1 MVTAIRNQVARK
13 VLPLAAHTWFWQRA
27 MRWIKDFGN
36 FAVSMLDDE
45 VASGTIPHA
54 GDSSIRTLL
63 GDGEMLESFIASLTL
78 KDVGFSVPR
87 AARRFLSAARMRL
100 GFQSLNLNK
109 ALSEIIRGFER
120 STPRTVIQAEALEV
134 YDVERIAATYGCS
147 SCWWRIQVACMVTLC
162 FVAILRLGELVA
174 LEMADVIIVFKNG
187 KEVKASELTRVPRLS
202 EVRGVF
208 LHLRWRKANQCHSV
222 HVPVACKT
230 AITLLLRHIC
240 QLRKAGRTSGV
251 LFPSRVGRSKPTM
264 NPTNHVAN
272 TSVKNA
278 LRKALREV
286 CGLDKDQAKLF
297 SGHSMRVGGSNYIR
311 RLGVSDEVHRLMGG
325 WATLASA
332 RGYFQL
338 LATEQFAMAHK
349 FALKDRAPPMV
360 EGARVASL
368 QAVELVSMEG

>member
-1 MVTAIRNQVARK
+1 
-13 VLPLAAHTWFWQRA
+13 
-27 MRWIKDFGN
+27 
-36 FAVSMLDDE
+36 
-45 VASGTIPHA
+45 
-54 GDSSIRTLL
+54 
-63 GDGEMLESFIASLTL
+63 
-78 KDVGFSVPR
+78 
-87 AARRFLSAARMRL
+87 
-100 GFQSLNLNK
+100 
-109 ALSEIIRGFER
+109 
-120 STPRTVIQAEALEV
+120 
-134 YDVERIAATYGCS
+134 
-147 SCWWRIQVACMVTLC
+147 
-162 FVAILRLGELVA
+162 
-174 LEMADVIIVFKNG
+174 
-187 KEVKASELTRVPRLS
+187 
-202 EVRGVF
+202 
-208 LHLRWRKANQCHSV
+208 
-222 HVPVACKT
+222 
-230 AITLLLRHIC
+230 
-240 QLRKAGRTSGV
+240 
-251 LFPSRVGRSKPTM
+251 M